1 VTLAAVA
8 GTKPLEPVEQEVP
21 MRYTLEI
28 TIDAPRDKVV
38 ELFTDPAHFTD
49 WQPGLE
55 CYELVSGEQAQA
67 GAKAELTTRAGNRVT
82 GMTET
87 IESNTLPDGLAV
99 IYETHGVWN
108 RSANTFIVESA
119 ETTRWVSDNEFRF
132 EGVRKALGLLE
143 GSFKKESLDTM
154 KQFKTFAEKA

>member
-1 VTLAAVA
+1 
-8 GTKPLEPVEQEVP
+8 

-38 ELFTDPAHFTD
+38 AVFTDPAHFTD

-55 CYELVSGEQAQA
+55 CYELVSGEQAQT
-67 GAKAELTTRAGNRVT
+67 GAKAEITTRAGNRVT

-87 IESNTLPDGLAV
+87 IESNSLPDELTAV
-99 IYETHGVWN
+99 YETHGVWN
-108 RSANTFIVESA
+108 RSANTFIA
-119 ETTRWVSDNEFRF
+119 DTPETTRWISDNEFRF

-143 GSFKKESLDTM
+143 GSFKKESTATM
-154 KQFKTFAEKA
+154 ELFKAFVERESAV

>member
-1 VTLAAVA
+1 
-8 GTKPLEPVEQEVP
+8 

-28 TIDAPRDKVV
+28 SIDAPRDRVV
-38 ELFTDPAHFTD
+38 QLFTDPEHFSE

-55 CYELVSGEQAQA
+55 CYELVSGAQSQT

-87 IESNTLPDGLAV
+87 TESNSLPDELVAV
-99 IYETHGVWN
+99 YETHGVWN
-108 RSANTFIVESA
+108 RIVNQFVA
-119 ETTRWVSDNEFRF
+119 VDDNTTRWISDNEFRF

-143 GSFKKESLDTM
+143 GSFKKETLESM
-154 KQFKTFAEKA
+154 ERFKAFAERTPAE

>member
-1 VTLAAVA
+1 M
-8 GTKPLEPVEQEVP
+8 Q
-21 MRYTLEI
+21 YSLEI
-28 TIDAPRDKVV
+28 TIDAPRERVV
-38 ELFTDPAHFTD
+38 ELFTDPAHFSE

-87 IESNTLPDGLAV
+87 IESNLLPDELIA

-108 RSANTFIVESA
+108 RVVNQFVEVDDH
-119 ETTRWVSDNEFRF
+119 TTRWIADNEFRF

-143 GSFKKESLDTM
+143 GSFKKESRETM
-154 KQFKTFAEKA
+154 ELFKAFVERS

>member
-1 VTLAAVA
+1 
-8 GTKPLEPVEQEVP
+8 

-28 TIDAPRDKVV
+28 TIDAPRDRVV
-38 ELFTDPAHFTD
+38 ELFTDPTHFVD

-55 CYELVSGEQAQA
+55 CYELVSGQRAQT

-87 IESNTLPDGLAV
+87 IESNSLPDELVA

-108 RSANTFIVESA
+108 RSVSQFIA
-119 ETTRWVSDNEFRF
+119 ENEHTTRWISDNEFRF

-143 GSFKKESLDTM
+143 GSFKKESLQTM
-154 KQFKTFAEKA
+154 ELFKAFVERTPAT

>member
-1 VTLAAVA
+1 
-8 GTKPLEPVEQEVP
+8 

-28 TIDAPRDKVV
+28 TIDAPRDKIVA
-38 ELFTDPAHFTD
+38 LFTDPTHFSD

-55 CYELVSGEQAQA
+55 CYELVTGEQAQT
-67 GAKAELTTRAGNRVT
+67 GARAELTTRAGNRVT

-87 IESNTLPDGLAV
+87 IESNTLPDGLDV

-108 RSANTFIVESA
+108 RNLNRFVAESP

-143 GSFKKESLDTM
+143 GSFKKESLDIM
-154 KQFKTFAEKA
+154 ERFKAFAEKP

>member
-1 VTLAAVA
+1 
-8 GTKPLEPVEQEVP
+8 
-21 MRYTLEI
+21 MRYALEI

-38 ELFTDPAHFTD
+38 ALFTDPAHFVE

-55 CYELVSGEQAQA
+55 CYELVSGEQAQT

-87 IESNTLPDGLAV
+87 IESNSLPDELVA

-108 RSANTFIVESA
+108 RSASTFIADSPT
-119 ETTRWVSDNEFRF
+119 TTRWVSDNEFRF
-132 EGVRKALGLLE
+132 EGVRKTLGLLE
-143 GSFKKESLDTM
+143 GSFKKESLKTM
-154 KQFKTFAEKA
+154 ELFKAFVEREAIT

>member
-1 VTLAAVA
+1 MQYT
-8 GTKPLEPVEQEVP
+8 QE
-21 MRYTLEI
+21 I
-28 TIDAPRDKVV
+28 IIDAPRDRVV
-38 ELFTDPAHFTD
+38 ELFTDPTHFAE

-55 CYELVSGEQAQA
+55 CYELVSGAQSQT

-87 IESNTLPDGLAV
+87 IESNLLPDELIA

-108 RSANTFIVESA
+108 RVVNQFVEVDDH
-119 ETTRWVSDNEFRF
+119 TTRWIADNEFRF

-143 GSFKKESLDTM
+143 GSFQRESSNIMDL
-154 KQFKTFAEKA
+154 FKGFVERTPAE